1 MEVRCRTYAA
11 GETGCERF
19 LKIVLDICLG
29 LTIMVVVMNSSS
41 SRLELLKAEEARLL
55 KSLILLRSGL
65 SPEAMLM
72 AFSVEISLSKVMA
85 EIAKE
90 VEAAKG

>member
-1 MEVRCRTYAA
+1 
-11 GETGCERF
+11 
-19 LKIVLDICLG
+19 
-29 LTIMVVVMNSSS
+29 MVFVMNSSS

-55 KSLILLRSGL
+55 KSLVLLRSGL
-65 SPEAMLM
+65 SPEAAMM
-72 AFSVEISLSKVMA
+72 AFSVEISLSRVMA